1 MAERAEIQSLS
12 TMPLL
17 ASRLLSVLV
26 WTLVPTLTKGKNTM
40 QSKLAT
46 STNGVDLARLT
57 ETIEA
62 VKATPGLASFRF
74 RIQNR
79 WIGCGQNR
87 SEVQQFSAGGKE
99 LQHRTD
105 LILEADEPDVLLGSD
120 TAANPVEHLLHA
132 LASCVTTS
140 MVYHAAARGIAVEEV
155 ESSLEGD
162 LDLRGFLGLAPSVR
176 KGYQQI
182 RLKLRI
188 KTNAADEQLR
198 ELESLGPKFS
208 PVFDSITKGVP
219 IAVSSERMA

>member
-1 MAERAEIQSLS
+1 
-12 TMPLL
+12 
-17 ASRLLSVLV
+17 
-26 WTLVPTLTKGKNTM
+26 M
-40 QSKLAT
+40 QSKLISAV
-46 STNGVDLARLT
+46 NGVDLTRLT

-62 VKATPGLASFRF
+62 VKAAPELASFRF

-79 WIGCGQNR
+79 WIDCGQNR

-99 LQHRTD
+99 TQHKSGLT
-105 LILEADEPDVLLGSD
+105 LEADEPDVLLGTD
-120 TAANPVEHLLHA
+120 RGANPVEHLLHA

-162 LDLRGFLGLAPSVR
+162 LDLRGFLGLAPNVR

-188 KTNAADEQLR
+188 KADATDQQLR
-198 ELESLGPKFS
+198 DLASLGPRFS
-208 PVFDSITKGVP
+208 PVFDSITNGVP
-219 IAVSSERMA
+219 ISVSSERMA